1 MVRHVINVNHLK
13 LFAFIS
19 CFVILTFYSVLPSF
33 CEETPINT
41 PVIHTPP
48 KNTQKNIRPKPSS
61 QLTNKTITLKPM
73 INIQEKDD
81 KWDMSISKGTWALAD
96 WTKKLVVV
104 TGLLVFVTYI
114 TLIVQIRDNKKSF
127 SLQKRLFQ
135 AKMYNVKIERW
146 DSPEFR
152 RRRRTLAKRFLS
164 ISKPNIEEKIPDSFA
179 RLIQDVIDF
188 FEDIGLSLEK
198 DSLDEEVVWHGLSEA
213 IICYWDICFSYV
225 KTIRGKE
232 SSDGADES
240 YYKNFQ
246 LLHDR
251 MVDYSK
257 KNKSNY
263 IYDENELR
271 IFLSEESLL
280 NTDDHEIA

>member
-1 MVRHVINVNHLK
+1 
-13 LFAFIS
+13 
-19 CFVILTFYSVLPSF
+19 
-33 CEETPINT
+33 
-41 PVIHTPP
+41 
-48 KNTQKNIRPKPSS
+48 
-61 QLTNKTITLKPM
+61 M

-198 DSLDEEVVWHGLSEA
+198 H
-213 IICYWDICFSYV
+213 
-225 KTIRGKE
+225 RP
-232 SSDGADES
+232 SSR
-240 YYKNFQ
+240 NPQVF
-246 LLHDR
+246 
-251 MVDYSK
+251 
-257 KNKSNY
+257 
-263 IYDENELR
+263 
-271 IFLSEESLL
+271 
-280 NTDDHEIA
+280 